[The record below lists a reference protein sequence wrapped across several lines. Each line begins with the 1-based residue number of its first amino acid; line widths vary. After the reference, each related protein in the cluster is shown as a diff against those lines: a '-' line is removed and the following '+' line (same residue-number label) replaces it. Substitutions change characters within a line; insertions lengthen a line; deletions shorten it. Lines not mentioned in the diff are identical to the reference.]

1 MHLTL
6 ERVLGHPSLQRGEP
20 CVRAGSTGLRRRV
33 RWIHS
38 SEVMEIASLLR
49 GGELLLTGGEML
61 AVASPSDQRRY
72 VRQLSERNVAGVAI
86 EVGVGLPAVPAAVI
100 SEADDLGFPV
110 IELRRRVP
118 FVDVAE
124 AVNAEL
130 VNESV
135 TRLRYGGEL
144 AHALSGILGEG
155 GDVRALLELLE
166 QRTGV
171 PVALFDSRGR
181 LITRFPAD
189 DDAGGAG
196 PPIPPLGGTT
206 SRITVRGAHAA
217 TLVFHPRP
225 DTDLDLLAIVS
236 ERASEAIGLALLR
249 SRPPSTRD
257 FAASE
262 LARLACRTPQ
272 ERDRL
277 VHLGQLIGFD
287 PGDPVVG
294 IALITTATSAGLP
307 GLDVLLR
314 RHGRIAMDTSDTDVR
329 AVVSLPDRRAAATN
343 RTALVAQLTAWA
355 RDLDAVVVGVGPAV
369 PDLPSVFTSME
380 LAVSSAQ
387 QRAAYGPGAVVDAT
401 VAAIEALLGAE
412 DLRLRREQFVRGQLA
427 MLLALRPSE
436 RETLMHTLEVYLDS
450 GCSKTRTAEALH
462 LQRQSLYGRLD
473 RAFGKVG
480 GDPTGTDRAL
490 PLHLALRLRH
500 GLQHLG
506 RDHQA
511 G

>member
-6 ERVLGHPSLQRGEP
+6 EGVLRHPILQQGQP
-20 CVRAGSTGLRRRV
+20 CVRAGATGLQRRV

-61 AVASPSDQRRY
+61 AGASAADQRRY
-72 VRQLSERNVAGVAI
+72 VRQLSERSVTGVAI
-86 EVGVGLPAVPAAVI
+86 EVGVGLPAIPAAVI

-130 VNESV
+130 VDESV
-135 TRLRYGGEL
+135 TRLRRGGEL
-144 AHALSGILGEG
+144 AHALSGILGRG

-181 LITRFPAD
+181 VITEFPTGTAAAAVD
-189 DDAGGAG
+189 
-196 PPIPPLGGTT
+196 PPVPPHGGTT
-206 SRITVRGAHAA
+206 SRISVRGAHAA
-217 TLVFHPRP
+217 TLVFYPDA
-225 DTDLDLLAIVS
+225 DTDPDLLAIVG
-236 ERASEAIGLALLR
+236 ERASEAIVLALMR
-249 SRPPSTRD
+249 SHPPSTRD

-262 LARLACRTPQ
+262 LARTACRRPQ

-277 VHLGQLIGFD
+277 IHLGQLIGFD
-287 PGDPVVG
+287 PGDPVVA
-294 IALITTATSAGLP
+294 IAMVTAATSAGLP

-314 RHGRIAMDTSDTDVR
+314 RSGRIAMDVSDTEVR
-329 AVVSLPDRRAAATN
+329 AVVSLPDRRGAATN
-343 RTALVAQLTAWA
+343 RTALVARLEDWA

-369 PDLPSVFTSME
+369 PDLASVFTSME

-387 QRAAYGPGAVVDAT
+387 QRPAYGPGSVVDAT
-401 VAAIEALLGAE
+401 TTAIETLLGAE
-412 DLRLRREQFVRGQLA
+412 DLRFRREQFVRGQLA
-427 MLLALRPSE
+427 MLLSLRPTE
-436 RETLMHTLEVYLDS
+436 RETLLHTLEVYLDS
-450 GCSKTRTAEALH
+450 GCSKTRTAEVLH
-462 LQRQSLYGRLD
+462 LQRQSLYGRLE
-473 RAFGKVG
+473 RAFGMVG
-480 GDPTGTDRAL
+480 GDPTGTERAL

-500 GLQHLG
+500 GLHHLAHQHP
-506 RDHQA
+506 A